1 MFNAIEKRLLWNN
14 LAVLGGIL
22 LIFTVAVYVLFAQST
37 AKQLDERLVLLARA
51 VSLSVESED
60 GKIQFNESI
69 YLGSGQERVVL
80 GEDATAQW
88 LTPAG
93 QVMRSQGHLPLENK
107 PLQLNKLLTQERPSH
122 ARIYSESVHDP
133 ENGKLLGYVRV
144 ALALASQENTLGRLR
159 WGLAGGVTLAL
170 TLATLGSLWLTRQ
183 AMRPAKAGYQRL
195 QQFTA
200 DASHELRSPLTAIK
214 LNAATA
220 LRHPE
225 QLSMAEIQDSFAQIQ
240 DAADQMTHLTQ
251 DLLLLARADELSGP
265 EINGE
270 PLSLDKLLP
279 ELVAEM
285 QALAQKKQIA
295 LSYQVEAASTVMGE
309 PNQLKRLFRNL
320 IENAVSYTPPLG
332 QVTVILQKQENQAL
346 VSVIDTG
353 IGIAPE
359 HCAQV
364 FDRFW
369 RADKARSRHSGGNG
383 LGLAIAQSIAVSHGG
398 NISVTSKENEGS
410 HFTVKLPLWKAG
422 TGSQQ
427 LRK

>member
-1 MFNAIEKRLLWNN
+1 MFSAIEKRLLWNN

-69 YLGSGQERVVL
+69 YLGTGQERVVL

-93 QVMRSQGHLPLENK
+93 QVVRAQGHLPLESK

-159 WGLAGGVTLAL
+159 WGLAGGVFLAL
-170 TLATLGSLWLTRQ
+170 ILATLGSLWLTRQ

-214 LNAATA
+214 LNTATA

-240 DAADQMTHLTQ
+240 DATDQMTHLTQ
-251 DLLLLARADELSGP
+251 DLLLLARADELSGS

-270 PLSLDKLLP
+270 PLSLDKLLA
-279 ELVAEM
+279 ELVMEM
-285 QALAQKKQIA
+285 QALAEKKQIA
-295 LSYQVEAASTVMGE
+295 LSYQAEATPTVIGDA
-309 PNQLKRLFRNL
+309 NQLKSLFQNL

-332 QVTVILQKQENQAL
+332 QITVVLQEREHQAL
-346 VSVIDTG
+346 VSVTDTG

-383 LGLAIAQSIAVSHGG
+383 LGLAIAQSIAGSHGG
-398 NISVTSKENEGS
+398 DISVTSKENEGS
-410 HFTVKLPLWKAG
+410 SFIVKLPLWKAG
-422 TGSQQ
+422 TELRQ
-427 LRK
+427 LKR